1 MSNETEPSLPLD
13 IPEQPEVVA
22 GQKIAYA
29 RVSSKDQNLDRQL
42 AALKKEKVFRVFT
55 DTVSGSST
63 QRPGLDGAL
72 NYVRAGDQLIVVS
85 MDRLARSLIDLH
97 RLVDELTERGVS
109 VKFLKEGQTYSLDSS
124 PVAKLMLGLLGSVA
138 EFERS
143 IIRERQA
150 EGIAKAKAR
159 GVYKGRAKVLNEEQV
174 AQAREWV
181 GAGIPKAEVARRLG
195 IGRTTLYKYSPTN
208 GPLEVVS
215 KREKGDSPQNKCKE
229 DSDIEPVRF
238 FHWPLPRHGG
248 CYGDT
253 NAHCYSKQT
262 EGEKRQELCHPAK
275 QTSDDK

>member
-13 IPEQPEVVA
+13 IPEQPEVVT
-22 GQKIAYA
+22 GQKIGYA

-42 AALKKEKVFRVFT
+42 AALKKEKVFRIFT

-97 RLVDELTERGVS
+97 RLVDELAERGVS

-138 EFERS
+138 EFERA

-159 GVYKGRAKVLNEEQV
+159 GVYKGRAKVLNEEQIM
-174 AQAREWV
+174 QAREWV
-181 GAGIPKAEVARRLG
+181 SEGVPKTEVARRFG
-195 IGRTTLYKYSPTN
+195 IGRTTLYKY
-208 GPLEVVS
+208 LA
-215 KREKGDSPQNKCKE
+215 D
-229 DSDIEPVRF
+229 
-238 FHWPLPRHGG
+238 
-248 CYGDT
+248 
-253 NAHCYSKQT
+253 
-262 EGEKRQELCHPAK
+262 
-275 QTSDDK
+275 

>member
-13 IPEQPEVVA
+13 IPEQPEVVT
-22 GQKIAYA
+22 GQKIGYA

-97 RLVDELTERGVS
+97 RLVDELTECGVS

-138 EFERS
+138 EFERA

-159 GVYKGRAKVLNEEQV
+159 GVYKGRAKVLNEEQI
-174 AQAREWV
+174 AQARTWV
-181 GAGIPKAEVARRLG
+181 SEGIPKAEVARRLG
-195 IGRTTLYKYSPTN
+195 IGRTTLYKYLN
-208 GPLEVVS
+208 
-215 KREKGDSPQNKCKE
+215 Q
-229 DSDIEPVRF
+229 
-238 FHWPLPRHGG
+238 
-248 CYGDT
+248 
-253 NAHCYSKQT
+253 
-262 EGEKRQELCHPAK
+262 
-275 QTSDDK
+275 

>member
-1 MSNETEPSLPLD
+1 MSNETEPSLPLN
-13 IPEQPEVVA
+13 ITEQPEVIA
-22 GQKIAYA
+22 GQKIGYA
-29 RVSSKDQNLDRQL
+29 RVSSKDQNLDRQT
-42 AALKKEKVFRVFT
+42 AALKKEKVFRIFT

-97 RLVDELTERGVS
+97 RLVDELAERGVS

-174 AQAREWV
+174 VQAREWV
-181 GAGIPKAEVARRLG
+181 SEGVPKAEVARRFG
-195 IGRTTLYKYSPTN
+195 IGRTTLYKYLT
-208 GPLEVVS
+208 
-215 KREKGDSPQNKCKE
+215 Q
-229 DSDIEPVRF
+229 
-238 FHWPLPRHGG
+238 
-248 CYGDT
+248 
-253 NAHCYSKQT
+253 
-262 EGEKRQELCHPAK
+262 
-275 QTSDDK
+275 

>member
-22 GQKIAYA
+22 GQKIGYA

-42 AALKKEKVFRVFT
+42 AALKKEKVFRIFT

-174 AQAREWV
+174 VQARKWV
-181 GAGIPKAEVARRLG
+181 SAGIPKAEVARRFG
-195 IGRTTLYKYSPTN
+195 IGRTTLYKY
-208 GPLEVVS
+208 LA
-215 KREKGDSPQNKCKE
+215 D
-229 DSDIEPVRF
+229 
-238 FHWPLPRHGG
+238 
-248 CYGDT
+248 
-253 NAHCYSKQT
+253 
-262 EGEKRQELCHPAK
+262 
-275 QTSDDK
+275 

>member
-13 IPEQPEVVA
+13 IPEQPEVVT
-22 GQKIAYA
+22 GQKIGYA

-42 AALKKEKVFRVFT
+42 AALKKEKVFRIFT

-72 NYVRAGDQLIVVS
+72 DYVRAGDQLIVVS

-138 EFERS
+138 EFERA

-150 EGIAKAKAR
+150 EGIAKAKVR
-159 GVYKGRAKVLNEEQV
+159 GVYKGRAKVLNEEQIM
-174 AQAREWV
+174 QAREWV
-181 GAGIPKAEVARRLG
+181 SEGVPKTEVARRFG
-195 IGRTTLYKYSPTN
+195 IGRTTLYKY
-208 GPLEVVS
+208 LA
-215 KREKGDSPQNKCKE
+215 D
-229 DSDIEPVRF
+229 
-238 FHWPLPRHGG
+238 
-248 CYGDT
+248 
-253 NAHCYSKQT
+253 
-262 EGEKRQELCHPAK
+262 
-275 QTSDDK
+275 

>member
-13 IPEQPEVVA
+13 IPEQPEVVT
-22 GQKIAYA
+22 GQKIGYA

-97 RLVDELTERGVS
+97 RLVDDLTERGVS
-109 VKFLKEGQTYSLDSS
+109 VKFLKEGQVYSQDST

-174 AQAREWV
+174 TQAREWV
-181 GAGIPKAEVARRLG
+181 SAGIPKAEVARRLG
-195 IGRTTLYKYSPTN
+195 IGRTTLYKY
-208 GPLEVVS
+208 LA
-215 KREKGDSPQNKCKE
+215 D
-229 DSDIEPVRF
+229 
-238 FHWPLPRHGG
+238 
-248 CYGDT
+248 
-253 NAHCYSKQT
+253 
-262 EGEKRQELCHPAK
+262 
-275 QTSDDK
+275 

>member
-1 MSNETEPSLPLD
+1 MANETEPSLPLD
-13 IPEQPEVVA
+13 IPEQPEVVT
-22 GQKIAYA
+22 GQKIGYA

-42 AALKKEKVFRVFT
+42 AALKKEKVFRIFT

-109 VKFLKEGQTYSLDSS
+109 VKFLKEGQTYSLNST
-124 PVAKLMLGLLGSVA
+124 PIAKLMLGLLGSVA

-181 GAGIPKAEVARRLG
+181 GAGIPKAEVARRFG
-195 IGRTTLYKYSPTN
+195 IGRTTLYKY
-208 GPLEVVS
+208 LA
-215 KREKGDSPQNKCKE
+215 D
-229 DSDIEPVRF
+229 
-238 FHWPLPRHGG
+238 
-248 CYGDT
+248 
-253 NAHCYSKQT
+253 
-262 EGEKRQELCHPAK
+262 
-275 QTSDDK
+275 

>member
-13 IPEQPEVVA
+13 LPEQPEVIK
-22 GQKIAYA
+22 GQKVGYA

-42 AALKKEKVFRVFT
+42 AALKKEKVFRIFT

-97 RLVDELTERGVS
+97 RLVDDLTERGVS

-138 EFERS
+138 EFERA

-159 GVYKGRAKVLNEEQV
+159 GVYKGRAKVLNEEQMT
-174 AQAREWV
+174 QARTWV
-181 GAGIPKAEVARRLG
+181 GEGIPKAEVARRLG
-195 IGRTTLYKYSPTN
+195 IGRTTLYKYLN
-208 GPLEVVS
+208 
-215 KREKGDSPQNKCKE
+215 Q
-229 DSDIEPVRF
+229 
-238 FHWPLPRHGG
+238 
-248 CYGDT
+248 
-253 NAHCYSKQT
+253 
-262 EGEKRQELCHPAK
+262 
-275 QTSDDK
+275 

>member
-13 IPEQPEVVA
+13 IPEQPEVVT
-22 GQKIAYA
+22 GQKIGYA

-85 MDRLARSLIDLH
+85 MDRLARSLIDLR

-138 EFERS
+138 EFERA

-159 GVYKGRAKVLNEEQV
+159 GVYKGRAKVLNEEQIM
-174 AQAREWV
+174 QAREWV
-181 GAGIPKAEVARRLG
+181 SEGVPKTEVARRFG
-195 IGRTTLYKYSPTN
+195 IGRTTLYKY
-208 GPLEVVS
+208 LA
-215 KREKGDSPQNKCKE
+215 D
-229 DSDIEPVRF
+229 
-238 FHWPLPRHGG
+238 
-248 CYGDT
+248 
-253 NAHCYSKQT
+253 
-262 EGEKRQELCHPAK
+262 
-275 QTSDDK
+275 

>member
-22 GQKIAYA
+22 GQKIGYA

-42 AALKKEKVFRVFT
+42 AALKKEKVFRIFT

-72 NYVRAGDQLIVVS
+72 NYLRAGDQLIVVS

-109 VKFLKEGQTYSLDSS
+109 VKFLKEGQVYSLDSS
-124 PVAKLMLGLLGSVA
+124 PIAKLMLGLLGSVA
-138 EFERS
+138 EFERA

-159 GVYKGRAKVLNEEQV
+159 GVYKGRAKVLNEEQIM
-174 AQAREWV
+174 QAREWV
-181 GAGIPKAEVARRLG
+181 SEGVPKTEVARRFG
-195 IGRTTLYKYSPTN
+195 IGRTTLYKY
-208 GPLEVVS
+208 LA
-215 KREKGDSPQNKCKE
+215 D
-229 DSDIEPVRF
+229 
-238 FHWPLPRHGG
+238 
-248 CYGDT
+248 
-253 NAHCYSKQT
+253 
-262 EGEKRQELCHPAK
+262 
-275 QTSDDK
+275 

>member
-13 IPEQPEVVA
+13 LPEQPEVVT
-22 GQKIAYA
+22 GQKIGYA

-42 AALKKEKVFRVFT
+42 AAWKKEKVFRIFT

-138 EFERS
+138 EFERA

-159 GVYKGRAKVLNEEQV
+159 GVYKGRAKVLNEEQIM
-174 AQAREWV
+174 QAREWV
-181 GAGIPKAEVARRLG
+181 SEGVPKTEVARRFG
-195 IGRTTLYKYSPTN
+195 IGRTTLYKY
-208 GPLEVVS
+208 LA
-215 KREKGDSPQNKCKE
+215 D
-229 DSDIEPVRF
+229 
-238 FHWPLPRHGG
+238 
-248 CYGDT
+248 
-253 NAHCYSKQT
+253 
-262 EGEKRQELCHPAK
+262 
-275 QTSDDK
+275 

>member
-22 GQKIAYA
+22 GQKIGYA

-97 RLVDELTERGVS
+97 RLVDELAERGVS

-174 AQAREWV
+174 VQAREWV
-181 GAGIPKAEVARRLG
+181 SEGVPKAEVARRFG
-195 IGRTTLYKYSPTN
+195 IGRTTLYKYLAN
-208 GPLEVVS
+208 
-215 KREKGDSPQNKCKE
+215 
-229 DSDIEPVRF
+229 
-238 FHWPLPRHGG
+238 
-248 CYGDT
+248 
-253 NAHCYSKQT
+253 
-262 EGEKRQELCHPAK
+262 
-275 QTSDDK
+275 

>member
-1 MSNETEPSLPLD
+1 MGNETEPSLPLD

-22 GQKIAYA
+22 GQKIGYA

-72 NYVRAGDQLIVVS
+72 NYLRAGDQLIVVS

-174 AQAREWV
+174 AQARGWV
-181 GAGIPKAEVARRLG
+181 SAGIPKAEVARRLG
-195 IGRTTLYKYSPTN
+195 IGRTTLYKYLN
-208 GPLEVVS
+208 
-215 KREKGDSPQNKCKE
+215 Q
-229 DSDIEPVRF
+229 
-238 FHWPLPRHGG
+238 
-248 CYGDT
+248 
-253 NAHCYSKQT
+253 
-262 EGEKRQELCHPAK
+262 
-275 QTSDDK
+275 

>member
-1 MSNETEPSLPLD
+1 MSNETDPSLPLD
-13 IPEQPEVVA
+13 LPEQPEVVA
-22 GQKIAYA
+22 GQKIGYA

-42 AALKKEKVFRVFT
+42 VALKKEKVFRVFT
-55 DTVSGSST
+55 DTVSGSSP

-159 GVYKGRAKVLNEEQV
+159 GVYKGRAKVLNEEQIM
-174 AQAREWV
+174 QAREWV
-181 GAGIPKAEVARRLG
+181 SEGVPKTEVARRFG
-195 IGRTTLYKYSPTN
+195 IGRTTLYKY
-208 GPLEVVS
+208 LA
-215 KREKGDSPQNKCKE
+215 D
-229 DSDIEPVRF
+229 
-238 FHWPLPRHGG
+238 
-248 CYGDT
+248 
-253 NAHCYSKQT
+253 
-262 EGEKRQELCHPAK
+262 
-275 QTSDDK
+275 